1 MLEST
6 IFRPDSFTE
15 ALIRHRH
22 VELIPAAGADLLGEY
37 VANWD
42 EAGPWWPLT
51 EDADPDVPV
60 AEWPRR
66 RTRNGVHWLD
76 AGRLGAPDL
85 PDDLILFAGT
95 DALGGDGGTGVYV
108 SPWYEEVWLVT
119 AGDDGA
125 NYARTLPTY
134 HNRRAAQRAARQA
147 GGTADNAMLVQLG
160 EGVWVWV

>member
-1 MLEST
+1 MFKST
-6 IFRPDSFTE
+6 IFRPDTFTE
-15 ALIRHRH
+15 ALLRHRQ

-37 VANWD
+37 VAIYD
-42 EAGPWWPLT
+42 ETGVAWPLAG
-51 EDADPDVPV
+51 DADPDIPTS
-60 AEWPRR
+60 EWPRR
-66 RTRNGVHWLD
+66 RPRNRVHWLD
-76 AGRLGAPDL
+76 AERVGAPGL

-119 AGDDGA
+119 AGEDGA

-147 GGTADNAMLVQLG
+147 GGAADNAMLVQLG